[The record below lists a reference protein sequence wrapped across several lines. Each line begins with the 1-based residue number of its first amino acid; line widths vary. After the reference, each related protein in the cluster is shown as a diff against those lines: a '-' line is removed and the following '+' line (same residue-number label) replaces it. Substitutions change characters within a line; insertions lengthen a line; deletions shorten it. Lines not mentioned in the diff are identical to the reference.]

1 MPRIQ
6 DYSTPQYSAPS
17 NAIESASGLAQPG
30 AVGRSIKGLGEN
42 VSDVADVVYR
52 RKAQEETTDLNAK
65 FAEARNEWATIVDEE
80 TRNGTVDSQKINER
94 LRDYV
99 NGLDQDI
106 STYEGRH
113 MFDKESARLTS
124 SVTRSAARG
133 QAAVAGAKAENS
145 WKTALANNS
154 SALMGDPSQFDD
166 ILGSTIENIDLQVQ
180 SGAIPAAVAEKF
192 KRQTGQELAK
202 GALRGWAD
210 LNPDLAQKK
219 LDSYD
224 KFWDSDVKAQMQG
237 YIDQKQRAREVDA
250 QRAERLD
257 KEAQKKRAELWEQQS
272 LNKLVKNEV
281 TADDVV
287 KSNALSADQKK
298 EWLRLVKQRQEDTN
312 QDNPAVK
319 NELFRRIYLP
329 DDDPKAIRDIYQI
342 SQYVG
347 RGISVEG
354 FNSLSSQINKSP
366 EGKAIRDNRRQLM
379 DYASARLVKKNSLG
393 MADPRGEELLSA
405 FMADLQEAE
414 QQFRKEGKNTADLYN
429 PRSRDYFGN
438 SLDKYRRTQKD
449 IMQETIQ
456 EMRRVNN
463 SKEIDFTRPKT
474 VANPRREGESID
486 DYLKR
491 SRGGG

>member
-1 MPRIQ
+1 MPKIQ
-6 DYSTPQYSAPS
+6 DYSTPQYNAPT

-30 AVGRSIKGLGEN
+30 SVGRAMQGFGDV
-42 VSDVADVVYR
+42 VSDTANVIYK

-80 TRNGTVDSQKINER
+80 TRNGTIDSDKVSEKLREYVD
-94 LRDYV
+94 
-99 NGLDQDI
+99 GLNQDI
-106 STYEGRH
+106 STFEGRS
-113 MFDKESARLTS
+113 MYEKESARLVS
-124 SVTRSAARG
+124 SVTISAARG

-145 WKTALANNS
+145 WRTALANNS
-154 SALMGDPSQFDD
+154 SALMGDPSQFED
-166 ILGSTIENIDLQVQ
+166 IYQSTLENIDLQVQ
-180 SGAIPAAVAEKF
+180 SGVIPAAMAEKF

-202 GALRGWAD
+202 GAVRGWAD

-224 KFWDSDVKAQMQG
+224 QFWDSDVKAQMQG
-237 YIDQKQRAREVDA
+237 YIDEKRRAVEVDA
-250 QRAERLD
+250 QRSERLQ
-257 KEAQKKRAELWEQQS
+257 KEAQKKRAELWEQQA
-272 LNKLVKNEV
+272 LGKLVSNEIS
-281 TADDVV
+281 ADDVV
-287 KSNALSADQKK
+287 KSPALSADQKK
-298 EWLRLVKQRQEDTN
+298 EWLRLVKQRQEETL

-329 DDDPKAIRDIYQI
+329 DDDPKAIRDKYQL

-347 RGISVEG
+347 RGLSVQG
-354 FNSLSSQINKSP
+354 FTALSTQLNNSP

-405 FMADLQEAE
+405 FMADLQQAE
-414 QQFRKEGKNTADLYN
+414 DEFRKEGKNPADLYN

-474 VANPRREGESID
+474 VANPRRQGESID